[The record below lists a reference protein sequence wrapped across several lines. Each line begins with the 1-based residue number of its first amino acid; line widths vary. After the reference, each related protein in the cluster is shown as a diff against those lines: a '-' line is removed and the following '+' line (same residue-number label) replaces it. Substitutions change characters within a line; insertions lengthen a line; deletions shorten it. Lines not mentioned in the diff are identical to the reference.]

1 MLNITEIDVAYRIFL
16 YIFRELKNIKRRNSK
31 KILAKYT
38 SKQPHSLLEG
48 VRQENVFQ
56 KSTK

>member
-1 MLNITEIDVAYRIFL
+1 MLNIIEIDVAYRIFL
-16 YIFRELKNIKRRNSK
+16 YIFRESKNIKRNSK